1 MNEETEQRTAGYI
14 TLPFAVLD
22 GWVGQNAQ
30 YLKWWTLLRREASWT
45 DKTVWYNHQQVYLQ
59 ARQVIVTVNSLVK
72 QWQVS
77 KPTVIHFL
85 QRLEHEKLI
94 ERQTD
99 SRKTIITITPLG
111 WADSEVKQEVT
122 PAVKV
127 DHDVDH
133 QTYRQPLPPIY
144 NKEKNI
150 IASGG
155 ARTREEEVANHDFD
169 EIISFFNQQMKGKG
183 IQQVAIITSERRQA
197 FERLVS
203 QTGVNKDTLKQAI
216 KNAAESDFLNGK
228 GPKGWV
234 ASFDW
239 MMMPQNF
246 QKVLENN
253 YRNKPV
259 TQQVQY
265 GTTDGYQDPRRGV
278 EASRTSSYASGYDR
292 PIKKLAHFLTDGGDN
307 RFMIVLDGSTA
318 TGKTTLM
325 TAMRQALRWLT
336 DHRLVSDDVGL
347 RILDATKIC
356 TLMDSSRDWNELLS
370 WPSYLGI
377 EDLGCEP
384 AEILRWGNP
393 LYPVRELITERYKL
407 RLPMVVSTNLDS
419 DQLREHLGLRIV
431 SRMNEMAFYIHFE
444 NEDFRKLAWYSH
456 HPEAKN

>member
-14 TLPFAVLD
+14 TLPLAVLD
-22 GWVGQNAQ
+22 GWVGQNAK
-30 YLKWWTLLRREASWT
+30 YLKWWTQLRREASWT
-45 DKTVWYNHQQVYLQ
+45 DKTVWYNRQQVYLQ

-85 QRLEHEKLI
+85 QRLESEKLI

-111 WADSEVKQEVT
+111 WADSEVKQEV
-122 PAVKV
+122 ASVVKV
-127 DHDVDH
+127 EHDVDH
-133 QTYRQPLPPIY
+133 QTYRQPLPPIIN

-155 ARTREEEVANHDFD
+155 ARTREEVANHDFD

-183 IQQVAIITSERRQA
+183 IQPVAIITSERRQA
-197 FERLVS
+197 FERLMS
-203 QTGVNKDTLKQAI
+203 QTGVNKECVKQAI
-216 KNAAESDFLNGK
+216 KNASESDFLNGK

-239 MMMPQNF
+239 MMIPQNF

-259 TQQVQY
+259 IQQVQY

-292 PIKKLAHFLTDGGDN
+292 PL
-307 RFMIVLDGSTA
+307 
-318 TGKTTLM
+318 
-325 TAMRQALRWLT
+325 
-336 DHRLVSDDVGL
+336 
-347 RILDATKIC
+347 
-356 TLMDSSRDWNELLS
+356 
-370 WPSYLGI
+370 
-377 EDLGCEP
+377 
-384 AEILRWGNP
+384 
-393 LYPVRELITERYKL
+393 
-407 RLPMVVSTNLDS
+407 
-419 DQLREHLGLRIV
+419 
-431 SRMNEMAFYIHFE
+431 
-444 NEDFRKLAWYSH
+444 
-456 HPEAKN
+456 

>member
-14 TLPFAVLD
+14 TLPLAVLD

-30 YLKWWTLLRREASWT
+30 YLKWWTQLRREASWT

-85 QRLEHEKLI
+85 QRLESEKLI

-99 SRKTIITITPLG
+99 TRKTIITITSLG

-127 DHDVDH
+127 EHDVDH
-133 QTYRQPLPPIY
+133 QTYRQPLPPIIN

-197 FERLVS
+197 FARLMS

-228 GPKGWV
+228 GQKGWV

-239 MMMPQNF
+239 MMVPQNF

-253 YRNKPV
+253 YRNKQV
-259 TQQVQY
+259 TQQVHY
-265 GTTDGYQDPRRGV
+265 GTTNGYQDPRRGV
-278 EASRTSSYASGYDR
+278 EASRTDSYASGYDR
-292 PIKKLAHFLTDGGDN
+292 PL
-307 RFMIVLDGSTA
+307 
-318 TGKTTLM
+318 
-325 TAMRQALRWLT
+325 
-336 DHRLVSDDVGL
+336 
-347 RILDATKIC
+347 
-356 TLMDSSRDWNELLS
+356 
-370 WPSYLGI
+370 
-377 EDLGCEP
+377 
-384 AEILRWGNP
+384 
-393 LYPVRELITERYKL
+393 
-407 RLPMVVSTNLDS
+407 
-419 DQLREHLGLRIV
+419 
-431 SRMNEMAFYIHFE
+431 
-444 NEDFRKLAWYSH
+444 
-456 HPEAKN
+456 

>member
-14 TLPFAVLD
+14 TLPLAVLD

-30 YLKWWTLLRREASWT
+30 YLKWWTQLRREASWT

-85 QRLEHEKLI
+85 QRLESEKLI

-122 PAVKV
+122 PVVKV

-133 QTYRQPLPPIY
+133 QSYHQPLPPIIN

-155 ARTREEEVANHDFD
+155 ARTREEEVANKDFD

-183 IQQVAIITSERRQA
+183 IQQVAIITLERRQA
-197 FERLVS
+197 FERLMS

-239 MMMPQNF
+239 MMIPQNF

-292 PIKKLAHFLTDGGDN
+292 PL
-307 RFMIVLDGSTA
+307 
-318 TGKTTLM
+318 
-325 TAMRQALRWLT
+325 
-336 DHRLVSDDVGL
+336 
-347 RILDATKIC
+347 
-356 TLMDSSRDWNELLS
+356 
-370 WPSYLGI
+370 
-377 EDLGCEP
+377 
-384 AEILRWGNP
+384 
-393 LYPVRELITERYKL
+393 
-407 RLPMVVSTNLDS
+407 
-419 DQLREHLGLRIV
+419 
-431 SRMNEMAFYIHFE
+431 
-444 NEDFRKLAWYSH
+444 
-456 HPEAKN
+456 

>member
-14 TLPFAVLD
+14 TLPLAVLD

-30 YLKWWTLLRREASWT
+30 YLKWWTQLRREASWT
-45 DKTVWYNHQQVYLQ
+45 GKTVWHNRQQVYLQ

-85 QRLEHEKLI
+85 QRLESEKLI

-111 WADSEVKQEVT
+111 WADSEVKQEV
-122 PAVKV
+122 ASVVKV

-133 QTYRQPLPPIY
+133 QSYHQPLPPIIN

-155 ARTREEEVANHDFD
+155 ARPREEEVANHDFD

-292 PIKKLAHFLTDGGDN
+292 PL
-307 RFMIVLDGSTA
+307 
-318 TGKTTLM
+318 
-325 TAMRQALRWLT
+325 
-336 DHRLVSDDVGL
+336 
-347 RILDATKIC
+347 
-356 TLMDSSRDWNELLS
+356 
-370 WPSYLGI
+370 
-377 EDLGCEP
+377 
-384 AEILRWGNP
+384 
-393 LYPVRELITERYKL
+393 
-407 RLPMVVSTNLDS
+407 
-419 DQLREHLGLRIV
+419 
-431 SRMNEMAFYIHFE
+431 
-444 NEDFRKLAWYSH
+444 
-456 HPEAKN
+456 

>member
-14 TLPFAVLD
+14 TLPLAVLD

-30 YLKWWTLLRREASWT
+30 YLKWWTQLRREASWT

-111 WADSEVKQEVT
+111 WADSEVKQEV
-122 PAVKV
+122 ASVVKV

-133 QTYRQPLPPIY
+133 QTYRQPLPPIIN

-292 PIKKLAHFLTDGGDN
+292 PL
-307 RFMIVLDGSTA
+307 
-318 TGKTTLM
+318 
-325 TAMRQALRWLT
+325 
-336 DHRLVSDDVGL
+336 
-347 RILDATKIC
+347 
-356 TLMDSSRDWNELLS
+356 
-370 WPSYLGI
+370 
-377 EDLGCEP
+377 
-384 AEILRWGNP
+384 
-393 LYPVRELITERYKL
+393 
-407 RLPMVVSTNLDS
+407 
-419 DQLREHLGLRIV
+419 
-431 SRMNEMAFYIHFE
+431 
-444 NEDFRKLAWYSH
+444 
-456 HPEAKN
+456 

>member
-1 MNEETEQRTAGYI
+1 MSSEETEQRTAGYI
-14 TLPFAVLD
+14 TLPLAVLD

-30 YLKWWTLLRREASWT
+30 YLKWWTQLRREASWT
-45 DKTVWYNHQQVYLQ
+45 GKTVWHNRQQVYLQ

-111 WADSEVKQEVT
+111 WADSEVKQEV
-122 PAVKV
+122 ASVVKV
-127 DHDVDH
+127 EHDVDH
-133 QTYRQPLPPIY
+133 QTYRQPLPPIIN

-155 ARTREEEVANHDFD
+155 ARTREEEVANKDFD

-197 FERLVS
+197 FERLMS

-239 MMMPQNF
+239 MMIPQNF

-292 PIKKLAHFLTDGGDN
+292 PL
-307 RFMIVLDGSTA
+307 
-318 TGKTTLM
+318 
-325 TAMRQALRWLT
+325 
-336 DHRLVSDDVGL
+336 
-347 RILDATKIC
+347 
-356 TLMDSSRDWNELLS
+356 
-370 WPSYLGI
+370 
-377 EDLGCEP
+377 
-384 AEILRWGNP
+384 
-393 LYPVRELITERYKL
+393 
-407 RLPMVVSTNLDS
+407 
-419 DQLREHLGLRIV
+419 
-431 SRMNEMAFYIHFE
+431 
-444 NEDFRKLAWYSH
+444 
-456 HPEAKN
+456 

>member
-14 TLPFAVLD
+14 TLPLAVLD

-30 YLKWWTLLRREASWT
+30 YLKWWTQLRREASWT

-111 WADSEVKQEVT
+111 WADSEVKQEV
-122 PAVKV
+122 ASVVKV
-127 DHDVDH
+127 EHDVDH
-133 QTYRQPLPPIY
+133 QTYRQPLPPIIN

-155 ARTREEEVANHDFD
+155 ARTREEVANHDFD

-197 FERLVS
+197 FDRLVS

-239 MMMPQNF
+239 MMIPQNF

-259 TQQVQY
+259 IQQVQY

-292 PIKKLAHFLTDGGDN
+292 PL
-307 RFMIVLDGSTA
+307 
-318 TGKTTLM
+318 
-325 TAMRQALRWLT
+325 
-336 DHRLVSDDVGL
+336 
-347 RILDATKIC
+347 
-356 TLMDSSRDWNELLS
+356 
-370 WPSYLGI
+370 
-377 EDLGCEP
+377 
-384 AEILRWGNP
+384 
-393 LYPVRELITERYKL
+393 
-407 RLPMVVSTNLDS
+407 
-419 DQLREHLGLRIV
+419 
-431 SRMNEMAFYIHFE
+431 
-444 NEDFRKLAWYSH
+444 
-456 HPEAKN
+456 

>member
-14 TLPFAVLD
+14 TLPLAVLD

-30 YLKWWTLLRREASWT
+30 YLKWWTQLRREASWT

-85 QRLEHEKLI
+85 QRLESEKLI

-111 WADSEVKQEVT
+111 WADSEVKQEVA
-122 PAVKV
+122 PVVKV
-127 DHDVDH
+127 DHDVDR
-133 QTYRQPLPPIY
+133 QTYHQPLPPNKN
-144 NKEKNI
+144 NKEINI

-155 ARTREEEVANHDFD
+155 ARTREEDVANHDFD

-239 MMMPQNF
+239 MMIPQNF

-292 PIKKLAHFLTDGGDN
+292 PL
-307 RFMIVLDGSTA
+307 
-318 TGKTTLM
+318 
-325 TAMRQALRWLT
+325 
-336 DHRLVSDDVGL
+336 
-347 RILDATKIC
+347 
-356 TLMDSSRDWNELLS
+356 
-370 WPSYLGI
+370 
-377 EDLGCEP
+377 
-384 AEILRWGNP
+384 
-393 LYPVRELITERYKL
+393 
-407 RLPMVVSTNLDS
+407 
-419 DQLREHLGLRIV
+419 
-431 SRMNEMAFYIHFE
+431 
-444 NEDFRKLAWYSH
+444 
-456 HPEAKN
+456 

>member
-14 TLPFAVLD
+14 ILPLAVLD

-30 YLKWWTLLRREASWT
+30 YLKWWTQLRREASWT

-111 WADSEVKQEVT
+111 WADSEVKPEVT

-127 DHDVDH
+127 DHQSYH
-133 QTYRQPLPPIY
+133 QSYHQPLPPIIN

-183 IQQVAIITSERRQA
+183 IQPVAIITSERRQA
-197 FERLVS
+197 FERLMS
-203 QTGVNKDTLKQAI
+203 QTGVNKECVKQAI
-216 KNAAESDFLNGK
+216 KNASESDFLNGK

-239 MMMPQNF
+239 MMIPQNF

-259 TQQVQY
+259 RQQVQY

-292 PIKKLAHFLTDGGDN
+292 PL
-307 RFMIVLDGSTA
+307 
-318 TGKTTLM
+318 
-325 TAMRQALRWLT
+325 
-336 DHRLVSDDVGL
+336 
-347 RILDATKIC
+347 
-356 TLMDSSRDWNELLS
+356 
-370 WPSYLGI
+370 
-377 EDLGCEP
+377 
-384 AEILRWGNP
+384 
-393 LYPVRELITERYKL
+393 
-407 RLPMVVSTNLDS
+407 
-419 DQLREHLGLRIV
+419 
-431 SRMNEMAFYIHFE
+431 
-444 NEDFRKLAWYSH
+444 
-456 HPEAKN
+456 

>member
-1 MNEETEQRTAGYI
+1 MSSEETEQRTAGYI
-14 TLPFAVLD
+14 TLPLAVLD

-30 YLKWWTLLRREASWT
+30 YLKWWTQLRREASWT
-45 DKTVWYNHQQVYLQ
+45 GKTVWYNRQQVYLQ

-85 QRLEHEKLI
+85 QRLESEKLI

-122 PAVKV
+122 SVVKV
-127 DHDVDH
+127 EHDVDH
-133 QTYRQPLPPIY
+133 QSYHQPLPPIIN

-155 ARTREEEVANHDFD
+155 ARTREEEVANKDFD

-197 FERLVS
+197 FERLMS
-203 QTGVNKDTLKQAI
+203 QTGVNKECVKQAI
-216 KNAAESDFLNGK
+216 KNASESDFLNGK

-259 TQQVQY
+259 IQQVQY

-292 PIKKLAHFLTDGGDN
+292 PL
-307 RFMIVLDGSTA
+307 
-318 TGKTTLM
+318 
-325 TAMRQALRWLT
+325 
-336 DHRLVSDDVGL
+336 
-347 RILDATKIC
+347 
-356 TLMDSSRDWNELLS
+356 
-370 WPSYLGI
+370 
-377 EDLGCEP
+377 
-384 AEILRWGNP
+384 
-393 LYPVRELITERYKL
+393 
-407 RLPMVVSTNLDS
+407 
-419 DQLREHLGLRIV
+419 
-431 SRMNEMAFYIHFE
+431 
-444 NEDFRKLAWYSH
+444 
-456 HPEAKN
+456 

>member
-14 TLPFAVLD
+14 TLPLAVLD

-30 YLKWWTLLRREASWT
+30 YLKWWTQLRREASWT
-45 DKTVWYNHQQVYLQ
+45 GKTVWHNRQQVYLQ

-85 QRLEHEKLI
+85 QRLESEKLI

-111 WADSEVKQEVT
+111 WADSEVKQEV
-122 PAVKV
+122 ASVVKV
-127 DHDVDH
+127 EHDVDH
-133 QTYRQPLPPIY
+133 QTYRQPLPPIIN

-155 ARTREEEVANHDFD
+155 ARTREEEVANQDFD

-183 IQQVAIITSERRQA
+183 IQPVAIITSERRQA
-197 FERLVS
+197 FERLMS
-203 QTGVNKDTLKQAI
+203 QTGVNKECVKQAI
-216 KNAAESDFLNGK
+216 KNASESDFLNGK

-239 MMMPQNF
+239 MMIPQNF

-259 TQQVQY
+259 IQQVQY

-292 PIKKLAHFLTDGGDN
+292 PL
-307 RFMIVLDGSTA
+307 
-318 TGKTTLM
+318 
-325 TAMRQALRWLT
+325 
-336 DHRLVSDDVGL
+336 
-347 RILDATKIC
+347 
-356 TLMDSSRDWNELLS
+356 
-370 WPSYLGI
+370 
-377 EDLGCEP
+377 
-384 AEILRWGNP
+384 
-393 LYPVRELITERYKL
+393 
-407 RLPMVVSTNLDS
+407 
-419 DQLREHLGLRIV
+419 
-431 SRMNEMAFYIHFE
+431 
-444 NEDFRKLAWYSH
+444 
-456 HPEAKN
+456 

>member
-1 MNEETEQRTAGYI
+1 MNEETEQRSAGYI
-14 TLPFAVLD
+14 TLPLAVLD

-30 YLKWWTLLRREASWT
+30 YLKWWTQLRREASWT
-45 DKTVWYNHQQVYLQ
+45 DKTVWHNRQQVYLQ

-85 QRLEHEKLI
+85 QRLESEKLI

-111 WADSEVKQEVT
+111 WADSEVKQEV
-122 PAVKV
+122 ASVVKV

-133 QTYRQPLPPIY
+133 QSYRQPLPPIIN
-144 NKEKNI
+144 NKEINI

-169 EIISFFNQQMKGKG
+169 EIVSFFNQQMKGKG

-197 FERLVS
+197 FERLMS
-203 QTGVNKDTLKQAI
+203 QTGVNKECVKQAI
-216 KNAAESDFLNGK
+216 KNASESDFLNGK

-292 PIKKLAHFLTDGGDN
+292 PL
-307 RFMIVLDGSTA
+307 
-318 TGKTTLM
+318 
-325 TAMRQALRWLT
+325 
-336 DHRLVSDDVGL
+336 
-347 RILDATKIC
+347 
-356 TLMDSSRDWNELLS
+356 
-370 WPSYLGI
+370 
-377 EDLGCEP
+377 
-384 AEILRWGNP
+384 
-393 LYPVRELITERYKL
+393 
-407 RLPMVVSTNLDS
+407 
-419 DQLREHLGLRIV
+419 
-431 SRMNEMAFYIHFE
+431 
-444 NEDFRKLAWYSH
+444 
-456 HPEAKN
+456 

>member
-1 MNEETEQRTAGYI
+1 MSSEETEQRTAGYI
-14 TLPFAVLD
+14 TLPLAVLD

-30 YLKWWTLLRREASWT
+30 YLKWWTQLRREASWT
-45 DKTVWYNHQQVYLQ
+45 GKTVWYNHQQVYLQ

-85 QRLEHEKLI
+85 QRLENEKLI

-111 WADSEVKQEVT
+111 WADSEVKSEVT
-122 PAVKV
+122 PVVKV

-133 QTYRQPLPPIY
+133 QSYRQPLPPIIN

-155 ARTREEEVANHDFD
+155 ARTREEEVANRCEMEEVRCLKDKDKNSFD
-169 EIISFFNQQMKGKG
+169 EIVAFFNEQMKGKG

-197 FERLVS
+197 FERLMS

-292 PIKKLAHFLTDGGDN
+292 PL
-307 RFMIVLDGSTA
+307 
-318 TGKTTLM
+318 
-325 TAMRQALRWLT
+325 
-336 DHRLVSDDVGL
+336 
-347 RILDATKIC
+347 
-356 TLMDSSRDWNELLS
+356 
-370 WPSYLGI
+370 
-377 EDLGCEP
+377 
-384 AEILRWGNP
+384 
-393 LYPVRELITERYKL
+393 
-407 RLPMVVSTNLDS
+407 
-419 DQLREHLGLRIV
+419 
-431 SRMNEMAFYIHFE
+431 
-444 NEDFRKLAWYSH
+444 
-456 HPEAKN
+456 

>member
-14 TLPFAVLD
+14 TLPLAVLD

-30 YLKWWTLLRREASWT
+30 YLKWWTQLRREASWT

-85 QRLEHEKLI
+85 QRLESEKLI

-111 WADSEVKQEVT
+111 WADSEVKQEV
-122 PAVKV
+122 ASVVKV

-133 QTYRQPLPPIY
+133 QTYRQPLPPIIN

-197 FERLVS
+197 FERLMS

-239 MMMPQNF
+239 MMIPQNF

-292 PIKKLAHFLTDGGDN
+292 PL
-307 RFMIVLDGSTA
+307 
-318 TGKTTLM
+318 
-325 TAMRQALRWLT
+325 
-336 DHRLVSDDVGL
+336 
-347 RILDATKIC
+347 
-356 TLMDSSRDWNELLS
+356 
-370 WPSYLGI
+370 
-377 EDLGCEP
+377 
-384 AEILRWGNP
+384 
-393 LYPVRELITERYKL
+393 
-407 RLPMVVSTNLDS
+407 
-419 DQLREHLGLRIV
+419 
-431 SRMNEMAFYIHFE
+431 
-444 NEDFRKLAWYSH
+444 
-456 HPEAKN
+456 

>member
-1 MNEETEQRTAGYI
+1 MSSEETEQRTAGYI
-14 TLPFAVLD
+14 TLPLAVLD

-30 YLKWWTLLRREASWT
+30 YLKWWTQLRREASWT
-45 DKTVWYNHQQVYLQ
+45 DETVWYNRQQVYLQ

-85 QRLEHEKLI
+85 QRLESEKLI

-111 WADSEVKQEVT
+111 WADSEVKQEVA
-122 PAVKV
+122 PVVKV
-127 DHDVDH
+127 DHDVDR
-133 QTYRQPLPPIY
+133 QPYRQPLPPIIN
-144 NKEKNI
+144 NKEINI
-150 IASGG
+150 LASGG
-155 ARTREEEVANHDFD
+155 ARTREEEVTNKDFD

-197 FERLVS
+197 FDRLVS
-203 QTGVNKDTLKQAI
+203 QTGVNKDSVKQAI

-259 TQQVQY
+259 IQQVQY

-292 PIKKLAHFLTDGGDN
+292 PL
-307 RFMIVLDGSTA
+307 
-318 TGKTTLM
+318 
-325 TAMRQALRWLT
+325 
-336 DHRLVSDDVGL
+336 
-347 RILDATKIC
+347 
-356 TLMDSSRDWNELLS
+356 
-370 WPSYLGI
+370 
-377 EDLGCEP
+377 
-384 AEILRWGNP
+384 
-393 LYPVRELITERYKL
+393 
-407 RLPMVVSTNLDS
+407 
-419 DQLREHLGLRIV
+419 
-431 SRMNEMAFYIHFE
+431 
-444 NEDFRKLAWYSH
+444 
-456 HPEAKN
+456 

>member
-1 MNEETEQRTAGYI
+1 MSSEETEQRTAGYI
-14 TLPFAVLD
+14 TLPLAVLD

-30 YLKWWTLLRREASWT
+30 YLKWWTQLRREASWT

-111 WADSEVKQEVT
+111 WADSEVKQEV
-122 PAVKV
+122 ASVVKV
-127 DHDVDH
+127 EHDVDH
-133 QTYRQPLPPIY
+133 QTYQQPLPPIIN

-197 FERLVS
+197 FERLMS

-228 GPKGWV
+228 GSKGWV

-239 MMMPQNF
+239 MMIPQNF

-292 PIKKLAHFLTDGGDN
+292 PL
-307 RFMIVLDGSTA
+307 
-318 TGKTTLM
+318 
-325 TAMRQALRWLT
+325 
-336 DHRLVSDDVGL
+336 
-347 RILDATKIC
+347 
-356 TLMDSSRDWNELLS
+356 
-370 WPSYLGI
+370 
-377 EDLGCEP
+377 
-384 AEILRWGNP
+384 
-393 LYPVRELITERYKL
+393 
-407 RLPMVVSTNLDS
+407 
-419 DQLREHLGLRIV
+419 
-431 SRMNEMAFYIHFE
+431 
-444 NEDFRKLAWYSH
+444 
-456 HPEAKN
+456 

>member
-14 TLPFAVLD
+14 TLPLAVLD

-30 YLKWWTLLRREASWT
+30 YLKWWTQLRREASWT
-45 DKTVWYNHQQVYLQ
+45 GKTVWYNRQQVYLQ

-85 QRLEHEKLI
+85 QRLESEKLI

-111 WADSEVKQEVT
+111 WADSEVKQEV
-122 PAVKV
+122 ASVVKV
-127 DHDVDH
+127 EHDVDH
-133 QTYRQPLPPIY
+133 QTYRQPLPPIIN

-155 ARTREEEVANHDFD
+155 ARTREEVVANHDFD

-183 IQQVAIITSERRQA
+183 IQQVAIVTSERRQA
-197 FERLVS
+197 FERLMS

-265 GTTDGYQDPRRGV
+265 GTTDGYQDHRRGV

-292 PIKKLAHFLTDGGDN
+292 PL
-307 RFMIVLDGSTA
+307 
-318 TGKTTLM
+318 
-325 TAMRQALRWLT
+325 
-336 DHRLVSDDVGL
+336 
-347 RILDATKIC
+347 
-356 TLMDSSRDWNELLS
+356 
-370 WPSYLGI
+370 
-377 EDLGCEP
+377 
-384 AEILRWGNP
+384 
-393 LYPVRELITERYKL
+393 
-407 RLPMVVSTNLDS
+407 
-419 DQLREHLGLRIV
+419 
-431 SRMNEMAFYIHFE
+431 
-444 NEDFRKLAWYSH
+444 
-456 HPEAKN
+456 

>member
-1 MNEETEQRTAGYI
+1 MNEETEQRAAGYI
-14 TLPFAVLD
+14 TLPLAVLD
-22 GWVGQNAQ
+22 GWVGQNAH
-30 YLKWWTLLRREASWT
+30 YLKWWTQLRREASWT
-45 DKTVWYNHQQVYLQ
+45 DKTVWHNRQQVYLQ

-85 QRLEHEKLI
+85 QRLESEKLI

-111 WADSEVKQEVT
+111 WADSEVKQEV
-122 PAVKV
+122 ASVVKV
-127 DHDVDH
+127 EHDVDH
-133 QTYRQPLPPIY
+133 QSYRQPLPPIIN

-155 ARTREEEVANHDFD
+155 ARTREEVANHDFD

-239 MMMPQNF
+239 MMVPQNF

-292 PIKKLAHFLTDGGDN
+292 PL
-307 RFMIVLDGSTA
+307 
-318 TGKTTLM
+318 
-325 TAMRQALRWLT
+325 
-336 DHRLVSDDVGL
+336 
-347 RILDATKIC
+347 
-356 TLMDSSRDWNELLS
+356 
-370 WPSYLGI
+370 
-377 EDLGCEP
+377 
-384 AEILRWGNP
+384 
-393 LYPVRELITERYKL
+393 
-407 RLPMVVSTNLDS
+407 
-419 DQLREHLGLRIV
+419 
-431 SRMNEMAFYIHFE
+431 
-444 NEDFRKLAWYSH
+444 
-456 HPEAKN
+456 

>member
-14 TLPFAVLD
+14 TLPLAVLD

-30 YLKWWTLLRREASWT
+30 YLKWWTQLRREASWT

-85 QRLEHEKLI
+85 QRLESEKLI

-111 WADSEVKQEVT
+111 WADSEVKQEV
-122 PAVKV
+122 ASVVKV
-127 DHDVDH
+127 EHDVDH
-133 QTYRQPLPPIY
+133 QTYRQPLPPIIN

-183 IQQVAIITSERRQA
+183 IQQVAIITLERRQA
-197 FERLVS
+197 FERLMS

-239 MMMPQNF
+239 MMIPQNF

-259 TQQVQY
+259 IQQVQY

-292 PIKKLAHFLTDGGDN
+292 PL
-307 RFMIVLDGSTA
+307 
-318 TGKTTLM
+318 
-325 TAMRQALRWLT
+325 
-336 DHRLVSDDVGL
+336 
-347 RILDATKIC
+347 
-356 TLMDSSRDWNELLS
+356 
-370 WPSYLGI
+370 
-377 EDLGCEP
+377 
-384 AEILRWGNP
+384 
-393 LYPVRELITERYKL
+393 
-407 RLPMVVSTNLDS
+407 
-419 DQLREHLGLRIV
+419 
-431 SRMNEMAFYIHFE
+431 
-444 NEDFRKLAWYSH
+444 
-456 HPEAKN
+456 

>member
-1 MNEETEQRTAGYI
+1 MGDIEKEQRTAGYI
-14 TLPFAVLD
+14 TLPLAVLD

-30 YLKWWTLLRREASWT
+30 YLKWWTQLRREASWT

-85 QRLEHEKLI
+85 QRLESEKLI

-111 WADSEVKQEVT
+111 WADSEVKQEV
-122 PAVKV
+122 ASVVKV
-127 DHDVDH
+127 EHDVDH
-133 QTYRQPLPPIY
+133 QTYRQPLPPIIN
-144 NKEKNI
+144 NKEINI

-183 IQQVAIITSERRQA
+183 IQQVAIITLERRLA
-197 FERLVS
+197 FERLMS
-203 QTGVNKDTLKQAI
+203 QTGVNKECVKQAI
-216 KNAAESDFLNGK
+216 KNASESDFLNGK

-239 MMMPQNF
+239 MMIPQNF

-259 TQQVQY
+259 IQQVQY

-278 EASRTSSYASGYDR
+278 EASRTGSFAAGYDR
-292 PIKKLAHFLTDGGDN
+292 PL
-307 RFMIVLDGSTA
+307 
-318 TGKTTLM
+318 
-325 TAMRQALRWLT
+325 
-336 DHRLVSDDVGL
+336 
-347 RILDATKIC
+347 
-356 TLMDSSRDWNELLS
+356 
-370 WPSYLGI
+370 
-377 EDLGCEP
+377 
-384 AEILRWGNP
+384 
-393 LYPVRELITERYKL
+393 
-407 RLPMVVSTNLDS
+407 
-419 DQLREHLGLRIV
+419 
-431 SRMNEMAFYIHFE
+431 
-444 NEDFRKLAWYSH
+444 
-456 HPEAKN
+456 

>member
-14 TLPFAVLD
+14 TLPLAVLD

-30 YLKWWTLLRREASWT
+30 YLKWWTQLRREASWT
-45 DKTVWYNHQQVYLQ
+45 DKTVWYNRQQVYLQ

-85 QRLEHEKLI
+85 QRLESEKLI

-111 WADSEVKQEVT
+111 WADSEVKQEV
-122 PAVKV
+122 ASVVKV

-133 QTYRQPLPPIY
+133 QTYRQPLPPIIN

-169 EIISFFNQQMKGKG
+169 EIISFFNEKMKGKV

-203 QTGVNKDTLKQAI
+203 QTGVNKDSVKQAI

-292 PIKKLAHFLTDGGDN
+292 PL
-307 RFMIVLDGSTA
+307 
-318 TGKTTLM
+318 
-325 TAMRQALRWLT
+325 
-336 DHRLVSDDVGL
+336 
-347 RILDATKIC
+347 
-356 TLMDSSRDWNELLS
+356 
-370 WPSYLGI
+370 
-377 EDLGCEP
+377 
-384 AEILRWGNP
+384 
-393 LYPVRELITERYKL
+393 
-407 RLPMVVSTNLDS
+407 
-419 DQLREHLGLRIV
+419 
-431 SRMNEMAFYIHFE
+431 
-444 NEDFRKLAWYSH
+444 
-456 HPEAKN
+456 

>member
-14 TLPFAVLD
+14 TLPLAVLD

-30 YLKWWTLLRREASWT
+30 YLKWWTQLRREASWT

-127 DHDVDH
+127 EHDVDH
-133 QTYRQPLPPIY
+133 QTYRQPLPPIIN

-169 EIISFFNQQMKGKG
+169 EIISFFNEQMKGKG

-197 FERLVS
+197 FERLMS
-203 QTGVNKDTLKQAI
+203 QTGVNKDTLKQDI

-239 MMMPQNF
+239 MMIPQNF

-292 PIKKLAHFLTDGGDN
+292 PL
-307 RFMIVLDGSTA
+307 
-318 TGKTTLM
+318 
-325 TAMRQALRWLT
+325 
-336 DHRLVSDDVGL
+336 
-347 RILDATKIC
+347 
-356 TLMDSSRDWNELLS
+356 
-370 WPSYLGI
+370 
-377 EDLGCEP
+377 
-384 AEILRWGNP
+384 
-393 LYPVRELITERYKL
+393 
-407 RLPMVVSTNLDS
+407 
-419 DQLREHLGLRIV
+419 
-431 SRMNEMAFYIHFE
+431 
-444 NEDFRKLAWYSH
+444 
-456 HPEAKN
+456 

>member
-14 TLPFAVLD
+14 TLPLAVLD

-30 YLKWWTLLRREASWT
+30 YLKWWTQLRREASWT

-85 QRLEHEKLI
+85 QRLESEKLI

-99 SRKTIITITPLG
+99 TRKTIITITSLG

-127 DHDVDH
+127 EHDVDH
-133 QTYRQPLPPIY
+133 QTYRQPLPPIIN

-197 FERLVS
+197 FERLMS
-203 QTGVNKDTLKQAI
+203 QTGVNKECVKQAI
-216 KNAAESDFLNGK
+216 KNASESDFLNGK

-239 MMMPQNF
+239 MMIPQNF

-259 TQQVQY
+259 IQQVQY

-292 PIKKLAHFLTDGGDN
+292 PL
-307 RFMIVLDGSTA
+307 
-318 TGKTTLM
+318 
-325 TAMRQALRWLT
+325 
-336 DHRLVSDDVGL
+336 
-347 RILDATKIC
+347 
-356 TLMDSSRDWNELLS
+356 
-370 WPSYLGI
+370 
-377 EDLGCEP
+377 
-384 AEILRWGNP
+384 
-393 LYPVRELITERYKL
+393 
-407 RLPMVVSTNLDS
+407 
-419 DQLREHLGLRIV
+419 
-431 SRMNEMAFYIHFE
+431 
-444 NEDFRKLAWYSH
+444 
-456 HPEAKN
+456 

>member
-1 MNEETEQRTAGYI
+1 MSSEETEQRTAGYI
-14 TLPFAVLD
+14 TLPLAVLD

-30 YLKWWTLLRREASWT
+30 YLKWWTQLRREASWT
-45 DKTVWYNHQQVYLQ
+45 DKTVWYNRQQVYLL

-85 QRLEHEKLI
+85 QRLESEKLI

-111 WADSEVKQEVT
+111 WADSEVKQEV
-122 PAVKV
+122 ASVVKV
-127 DHDVDH
+127 EHDVDRQPYH
-133 QTYRQPLPPIY
+133 QPLPPIIN

-197 FERLVS
+197 FERLMS
-203 QTGVNKDTLKQAI
+203 QTGVNKDSVKQAI

-239 MMMPQNF
+239 MMIPQNF
-246 QKVLENN
+246 QNVLENN

-259 TQQVQY
+259 IQQVQY

-292 PIKKLAHFLTDGGDN
+292 PL
-307 RFMIVLDGSTA
+307 
-318 TGKTTLM
+318 
-325 TAMRQALRWLT
+325 
-336 DHRLVSDDVGL
+336 
-347 RILDATKIC
+347 
-356 TLMDSSRDWNELLS
+356 
-370 WPSYLGI
+370 
-377 EDLGCEP
+377 
-384 AEILRWGNP
+384 
-393 LYPVRELITERYKL
+393 
-407 RLPMVVSTNLDS
+407 
-419 DQLREHLGLRIV
+419 
-431 SRMNEMAFYIHFE
+431 
-444 NEDFRKLAWYSH
+444 
-456 HPEAKN
+456 

>member
-14 TLPFAVLD
+14 TLPLAVLD

-30 YLKWWTLLRREASWT
+30 YLKWWTQLRREASWT

-85 QRLEHEKLI
+85 QRLESEKLI

-111 WADSEVKQEVT
+111 WADSEVKSDVT
-122 PAVKV
+122 PVVKV
-127 DHDVDH
+127 EHDVDR
-133 QTYRQPLPPIY
+133 QPYRQPLPPIIN

-197 FERLVS
+197 FERLMS
-203 QTGVNKDTLKQAI
+203 QTGVNKECVKQAI
-216 KNAAESDFLNGK
+216 KNASESDFLNGK

-239 MMMPQNF
+239 MMIPQNF

-259 TQQVQY
+259 IQQVQY

-292 PIKKLAHFLTDGGDN
+292 PL
-307 RFMIVLDGSTA
+307 
-318 TGKTTLM
+318 
-325 TAMRQALRWLT
+325 
-336 DHRLVSDDVGL
+336 
-347 RILDATKIC
+347 
-356 TLMDSSRDWNELLS
+356 
-370 WPSYLGI
+370 
-377 EDLGCEP
+377 
-384 AEILRWGNP
+384 
-393 LYPVRELITERYKL
+393 
-407 RLPMVVSTNLDS
+407 
-419 DQLREHLGLRIV
+419 
-431 SRMNEMAFYIHFE
+431 
-444 NEDFRKLAWYSH
+444 
-456 HPEAKN
+456 

>member
-14 TLPFAVLD
+14 TLPLAVLD

-30 YLKWWTLLRREASWT
+30 YLKWWTQLRREASWT
-45 DKTVWYNHQQVYLQ
+45 GKTVWHNRQQVYLQ

-85 QRLEHEKLI
+85 QRLESEKLI

-133 QTYRQPLPPIY
+133 QTYRQPLPPIIN

-155 ARTREEEVANHDFD
+155 ARTREEEVANRCEMEEVRCLKDNDKDSFD
-169 EIISFFNQQMKGKG
+169 EIVAYFNEQMKGKG

-203 QTGVNKDTLKQAI
+203 QTGVNKDSVKQAI

-292 PIKKLAHFLTDGGDN
+292 PL
-307 RFMIVLDGSTA
+307 
-318 TGKTTLM
+318 
-325 TAMRQALRWLT
+325 
-336 DHRLVSDDVGL
+336 
-347 RILDATKIC
+347 
-356 TLMDSSRDWNELLS
+356 
-370 WPSYLGI
+370 
-377 EDLGCEP
+377 
-384 AEILRWGNP
+384 
-393 LYPVRELITERYKL
+393 
-407 RLPMVVSTNLDS
+407 
-419 DQLREHLGLRIV
+419 
-431 SRMNEMAFYIHFE
+431 
-444 NEDFRKLAWYSH
+444 
-456 HPEAKN
+456 